1 MRLAR
6 FVLGAAMLLGGLA
19 TQVEAKKDKDKEP
32 EMASKPSVPINKDPY
47 PHTATSTTGAFDSRN
62 IAPEK
67 SWRYVVRK
75 TGEFRYLCAIHPSM
89 KGVILVK

>member
-32 EMASKPSVPINKDPY
+32 EMAAKPSD
-47 PHTATSTTGAFDSRN
+47 R
-62 IAPEK
+62 K
-67 SWRYVVRK
+67 SVV
-75 TGEFRYLCAIHPSM
+75 
-89 KGVILVK
+89 